1 MGKHLNV
8 VRNFFC
14 EDENEF
20 KRGGLN
26 AKAAFCHFAPDKID
40 EIIVRHGVT
49 IVGKINLA
57 TSVPYH
63 ASRMYARNV
72 SAFLTHL
79 VKDGKLNLDPAD
91 DIVQGTMLT
100 RDGEIVN
107 PQVRQFY
114 SLPALEPQRT
124 A

>member
-1 MGKHLNV
+1 
-8 VRNFFC
+8 
-14 EDENEF
+14 
-20 KRGGLN
+20 
-26 AKAAFCHFAPDKID
+26 
-40 EIIVRHGVT
+40 
-49 IVGKINLA
+49 
-57 TSVPYH
+57 
-63 ASRMYARNV
+63 MYARNI

-79 VKDGKLNLDPAD
+79 VKDGKLNLDPED
-91 DIVQGTMLT
+91 DIVRGTLLT